1 MPCRVYFPPW
11 ADMFCPVHCTTL
23 MRCLSQESLLLS
35 PCQGIVQRLTRVYT
49 GRTAM
54 NKHDVL
60 ALLRDRPEDIDTDDL
75 LYRLYLWQKLEAAGG
90 QTSPTQIYSV
100 PETLIRAV
108 NCASSPQ
115 AARNSLCG
123 IVIGAC
129 AQAGSWTITDCSA
142 MPATTKACRHS
153 VCQ

>member
-1 MPCRVYFPPW
+1 
-11 ADMFCPVHCTTL
+11 
-23 MRCLSQESLLLS
+23 
-35 PCQGIVQRLTRVYT
+35 
-49 GRTAM
+49 M